1 MVMNTFFVCPECG
14 NDKDFK
20 VFTSNF
26 QCIRQSPELGAR
38 TDVSNVL
45 PNLRQHDNYIE
56 CVPCLKRCEY
66 NEAVTNGRRYIQAIR
81 KRRTTTVMPDK
92 QHAAH
97 CLLSSAVRKNLF
109 DAS

>member
-26 QCIRQSPELGAR
+26 QCIRQSPELGVR
-38 TDVSNVL
+38 TDVSGAL

-56 CVPCLKRCEY
+56 CVPCLKRHEY

-81 KRRTTTVMPDK
+81 KRKTMTVTTDK
-92 QHAAH
+92 QYTAL
-97 CLLSSAVRKNLF
+97 CS
-109 DAS
+109 